1 MFDEGY
7 KSTEGCLFCNERCA
21 YQYLKIVF
29 ELGWK
34 RSKAIYVQAAIWERD
49 MDSISAD
56 KLFKSIMND
65 VNPEPGSQKGRK
77 SSAPVNNRI
86 TLKKFAKNIE
96 GGK

>member
-49 MDSISAD
+49 MDSISASVAMESSRGILTLVCLKYGD
-56 KLFKSIMND
+56 EYEQEKS
-65 VNPEPGSQKGRK
+65 VCVK
-77 SSAPVNNRI
+77 SVD
-86 TLKKFAKNIE
+86 E
-96 GGK
+96 